1 MVLIIN
7 ELHFVPF
14 TLAGSGVI
22 RDLWTHSYKLLT
34 L

>member
-14 TLAGSGVI
+14 TLAGSGGI